1 MSVRAFVLIQT
12 EIEIAKA
19 TDVVTAL
26 RQLGPG
32 VKSADGVTGPYDI
45 IAELE
50 AESLSDIMALIEE
63 QIRTTRGVYRIVT
76 FLVV

>member
-12 EIEIAKA
+12 EIKLAKA

-32 VKSADGVTGPYDI
+32 VKSADRVTGPYDI

-76 FLVV
+76 CLVV

>member
-12 EIEIAKA
+12 EIKLAKA
-19 TDVVTAL
+19 TEVVTAL

-50 AESLSDIMALIEE
+50 AEDLSDIMALIEE

-76 FLVV
+76 CLAI

>member
-12 EIEIAKA
+12 EIKIAKA
-19 TDVVTAL
+19 TDVVTVL

-50 AESLSDIMALIEE
+50 AESLSDIMALVDER
-63 QIRTTRGVYRIVT
+63 IRTTTGVYRTVT
-76 FLVV
+76 CLAV